1 MATLTTALTHDEI
14 EDLVGDISSA
24 TVSASSSTQVTFDLT
39 YTGDDFPH
47 ADSLLVSGTFSNGG
61 QLSGTVSELD
71 FRTESNQSLLLIS
84 GLSLDYATLLGLLA
98 NPDTFEDFVDHM
110 GVPGSDDDNLEIG
123 DDSDDDLHGSDDDD
137 TILGGGG
144 DDHIHG
150 GKGDDHLDGG
160 DGDDDTVYFASA
172 KKIVVDLAAGTA
184 KGEGK
189 DTLANF
195 ENVEGTRG
203 SDRISGDDDDNDLD
217 GDDGNDKVF
226 GLGGDDIILGGRGN
240 DKLDGGEG
248 NDFVDG
254 DDGNDKLFGQAGD
267 DDLIGGGG
275 NDHLDGGAGND
286 LLDGGDGNDKL
297 TGGEGDDVIDGGDG
311 NDNIIAGSG
320 LNTVLAGRGN
330 DKITAGDDAD
340 LIEGGDGNDKVFSGG
355 GDDEIY
361 GDDGKDVIKAGDGND
376 YIDGGDGDDNMAG
389 GAGDDTYVVSSSKDK
404 VVEKA
409 GQGNDTVITD
419 GSFSLAKLANVENI
433 ELSGTANSSAT
444 GNAGN
449 NTLTGNDGANTLTGG
464 AGADVF
470 VFDNL
475 NAVDTITDFVS
486 GTDLIALD
494 DDVFMALAGSLDL
507 SANFVTGTAAGDADD
522 FLIFDDASG
531 ELYYDAD
538 ANGAGE
544 AVHFATLTG
553 GATLTSDDIVVI

>member
-1 MATLTTALTHDEI
+1 MATITTALTHDQI

-24 TVSASSSTQVTFDLT
+24 TLTASSSTQLEFLLA

-47 ADSLLVSGTFSNGG
+47 ASTLVLSGNFSTGAQVSGTVTAMDF
-61 QLSGTVSELD
+61 LD
-71 FRTESNQSLLLIS
+71 AGDNSLLRIN
-84 GLSLDYATLLGLLA
+84 GLSLDYATVLGLLS

-110 GVPGSDDDNLEIG
+110 GTTGDDDNLDIG
-123 DDSDDDLHGSDDDD
+123 DDDDDEMHGGDDDD
-137 TILGGGG
+137 SILGGGG

-160 DGDDDTVYFASA
+160 DGDDDTVFFASA

-184 KGEGK
+184 KGEGD

-195 ENVEGTRG
+195 ENVAGSRG
-203 SDRISGDDDDNDLD
+203 SDRISGDDNDNDLD
-217 GDDGNDKVF
+217 ADDGNDKVF
-226 GLGGDDIILGGRGN
+226 GQAGDDSILGGRGN
-240 DKLDGGEG
+240 DHLDGGEG
-248 NDFVDG
+248 NDDVDG
-254 DDGNDKLFGQAGD
+254 DDGNDKLFGQGGD
-267 DDLIGGGG
+267 DDLIGGRG

-297 TGGEGDDVIDGGDG
+297 TGGDGDDVIDGGDG

-320 LNTVLAGRGN
+320 LNTILAGRGN
-330 DKITAGDDAD
+330 DKIATGDDAD

-361 GDDGKDVIKAGDGND
+361 GGDGKDVIKAGDGND

-404 VVEKA
+404 VVEQA
-409 GQGNDTVITD
+409 DQGNDTVIAN
-419 GSFSLAKLANVENI
+419 GSFSLTQLANVENI
-433 ELSGTANSSAT
+433 ELTGTSNSSAT

-475 NAVDTITDFVS
+475 SAVDTITDFVS
-486 GTDLIALD
+486 GTDVIALD
-494 DDVFMALAGSLDL
+494 DDVFTALAGSVDL
-507 SANFVTGTAAGDADD
+507 STNFVVGTAAGDADH
-522 FLIFDDASG
+522 FLIFDNASG
-531 ELYYDAD
+531 KLYYDAD

-553 GATLTSDDIVVI
+553 GATLTSDDLVVI